1 MDNWT
6 KKRFALINLIFIQHY
21 EKKTRGVDMVVTDTG
36 TEFIIAE
43 GHSVTVTRMGH
54 LVEVQHMTRKNS
66 TCSIRKIDADRY
78 VNLETGEIH
87 EFEKSE
93 TRADSE
99 SSLRRTFKQLRYLI
113 NANFS
118 GNPNE
123 LFVTFTFAKDSY
135 DSSMVYKDFD
145 KFIKRLRYR
154 FKDSTTIDYLNIVEP
169 HASGQWHSHMLIR
182 FNDLPKIYIP
192 NKELEELWSHGFV
205 KVKSLKDVDNIGAY
219 VSAYLTDVELDQ
231 DTFMGAISGQHEVV
245 YKDVDGETKMFVK
258 GGRLKYYPPG
268 MNIYRGSRG
277 IKKPERE
284 EMTYS
289 EAKKIVGSRKP
300 HYKKSYEIQR
310 DDFKSTTTYEQYNL
324 NRG

>member
-1 MDNWT
+1 
-6 KKRFALINLIFIQHY
+6 
-21 EKKTRGVDMVVTDTG
+21 MVAKDTDK
-36 TEFIIAE
+36 EFVIAE
-43 GHSVTVTRMGH
+43 GQSVTVTRMGH
-54 LVEVQHMTRKNS
+54 LIEVQHMTRKNT

-99 SSLRRTFKQLRYLI
+99 SSLRRTFKRLRYLI
-113 NANFS
+113 NTNFF
-118 GNPNE
+118 GLPNE
-123 LFVTFTFAKDSY
+123 LFVTFTFGKDSY
-135 DSSMVYKDFD
+135 DSKTVYKDFD
-145 KFIKRLRYR
+145 KFIKRLKYRY
-154 FKDSTTIDYLNIVEP
+154 KDSTTIDYLNIVEP
-169 HASGQWHSHMLIR
+169 HASGQWHSHMLLR
-182 FNDLPKIYIP
+182 FNDVPKIFIP

-219 VSAYLTDVELDQ
+219 VSAYLTDVELTQ
-231 DTFMGAISGQHEVV
+231 ETMFSAISGNKEVV
-245 YKDVDGETKMFVK
+245 HKEVEGETKMFIK

-268 MNIYRGSRG
+268 MNLYRASRG
-277 IKKPERE
+277 IKFPERD
-284 EMTYS
+284 EMPYR

-324 NRG
+324 KRD